1 MCEAMRRLIWDEIE
15 AEVKKGRQEGLQQGR
30 QDGRLEQA
38 RDTACALRDMGLPT
52 DSIAKAVKVS
62 IETIEGWFA
71 EQQVQI

>member
-1 MCEAMRRLIWDEIE
+1 MGQLMWDEIE
-15 AEVKKGRQEGLQQGR
+15 AEVKKGR
-30 QDGRLEQA
+30 LEQA
-38 RDTACALRDMGLPT
+38 RDTAYALCDMGLPI